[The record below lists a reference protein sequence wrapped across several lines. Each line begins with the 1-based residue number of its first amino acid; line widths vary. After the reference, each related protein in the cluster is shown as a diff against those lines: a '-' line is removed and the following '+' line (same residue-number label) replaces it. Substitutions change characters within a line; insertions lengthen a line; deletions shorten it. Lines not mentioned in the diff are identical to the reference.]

1 MRAKIEA
8 VKYPARIPMIN
19 GMKKD
24 NLLQQLK
31 ILARIEEKK
40 ARMLAEI
47 KAKMLE
53 IKKKKW

>member
-47 KAKMLE
+47 KAKMLAMQNR
-53 IKKKKW
+53 K